1 VANIVYLTKERMI
14 ELENELRTLKTEG
27 RKQMAERIA
36 TARSYGD
43 LSENAEYDAAKEE
56 QGLLELNISKKEA
69 LLANAKVVDTTSFT
83 KDKVHILAK
92 VKVKNLNNNQ
102 TYDYEMVSPEEA
114 NLQSGKI
121 AVTSPV
127 GQALMGRELG
137 ETVAA
142 KVPAGLIKFEIL
154 NIE

>member
-1 VANIVYLTKERMI
+1 VANFVYLTKERVI
-14 ELENELRTLKTEG
+14 ELENELKELKTGG
-27 RKQMAERIA
+27 RKGMAERIA

-69 LLANAKVVDTTSFT
+69 LLVRAQVVDTASFP

-92 VKVKNLNNNQ
+92 VKVKNLNNDKI
-102 TYDYEMVSPEEA
+102 YDYEMVSPEEA
-114 NLQSGKI
+114 NLQDGKI

-127 GQALMGRELG
+127 GQAIMGSGLG
-137 ETVAA
+137 EVVAA

-154 NIE
+154 KIE

>member
-92 VKVKNLNNNQ
+92 VKVKN
-102 TYDYEMVSPEEA
+102 
-114 NLQSGKI
+114 
-121 AVTSPV
+121 
-127 GQALMGRELG
+127 
-137 ETVAA
+137 
-142 KVPAGLIKFEIL
+142 
-154 NIE
+154 